1 MEWYGQTAEDEVNN
15 ARWCTP
21 ARLQELVERTIDQAH
36 GRLTENKFCDH
47 PGIESVWGQWLRDVG
62 YIRISAAD
70 LQSVEVLATTP
81 PSDWPAV
88 SMRKI

>member
-1 MEWYGQTAEDEVNN
+1 MERHGQTAEDEVTN

-21 ARLQELVERTIDQAH
+21 AQLQELIERTIDQAH
-36 GRLTENKFCDH
+36 GRLTENKFRDH
-47 PGIESVWGQWLRDVG
+47 PGIEPVWGQWLRDVG

-81 PSDWPAV
+81 PSNWPAV
-88 SMRKI
+88 PMRET